1 MGIPYLKL
9 PKFGIPEMAEE
20 EKEKEKLYLYT
31 ISAIDAVSTKYWI
44 IAPDDREAIRKCID
58 GEFEDCQLEYCC
70 DDYCEDP
77 IILSKE
83 EIRNV

>member
-1 MGIPYLKL
+1 MEILSPKL

-20 EKEKEKLYLYT
+20 EKEKLYLYT
-31 ISAIDAVSTKYWI
+31 LSAIDSVSTKYWI
-44 IAPDDREAIRKCID
+44 KAHNDKEAIQKCID
-58 GEFEDCQLEYCC
+58 GEFEDCQLEYYC

-83 EIRNV
+83 EINNV